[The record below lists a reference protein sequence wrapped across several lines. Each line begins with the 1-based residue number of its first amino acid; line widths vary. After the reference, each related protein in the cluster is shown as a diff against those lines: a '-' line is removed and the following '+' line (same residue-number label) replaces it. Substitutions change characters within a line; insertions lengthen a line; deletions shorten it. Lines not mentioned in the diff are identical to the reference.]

1 MTGVWLRP
9 TRWLRLAWAAALIS
23 IRLRIATALSETV
36 VGTVAQLLIVRLRR
50 HRSARHNGTLDL
62 VPLRHRSG
70 VSQLPSPPEPP
81 TEVETQ
87 AVIELAARCDEE
99 LFDGQRRL
107 AQERH
112 VTLET
117 YMFVGHPADQIL
129 KAAARY
135 GAAMIV
141 VGHRG
146 RSAIR
151 DWVSGSTR
159 VGSSPVRRAPC

>member
-1 MTGVWLRP
+1 MIVATHILVGHDGSRDAETAFEDALDV
-9 TRWLRLAWAAALIS
+9 AALARA
-23 IRLRIATALSETV
+23 RLSV
-36 VGTVAQLLIVRLRR
+36 VSVA
-50 HRSARHNGTLDL
+50 
-62 VPLRHRSG
+62 
-70 VSQLPSPPEPP
+70 SPPEPP

-87 AVIELAARCDEE
+87 AVIELATRHYEE
-99 LFDGQRRL
+99 LVDGLRRQ

-117 YMFVGHPADQIL
+117 YVLVGHPADHIL

-135 GAAMIV
+135 GADMIV

-151 DWVSGSTR
+151 DWVSGSTSRR
-159 VGSSPVRRAPC
+159 VFTHATCPVLVVRAR